1 MIPYYVTYLLL
12 FLLNNLAKNFRIDI
26 QKRYNFFCIGS
37 LLVVGVLLSLR
48 HQTMGVD
55 LLGSN
60 RKESIGYLGAFDRIN
75 QYSWIEALSMES
87 FLNYEKGY
95 VVFNKIIGSIFNN
108 RQFFLCVCAFVSTFP
123 IMTYIKDKSTNPLMS
138 IVIYLGLPVFLLS
151 FSGLRQAIAI
161 AITVY
166 SMKYIEERKIV
177 KFAIVILLA
186 SLFHYSSFVFAIAY
200 PLYYLK
206 LSDNSKFLFVAAIPI
221 IYILRTP
228 IFNMVSK
235 FFKDSA
241 ATVETGA
248 FTLFLV
254 FFLIYIFLIF
264 FNKKQDAHQ
273 NGMVNLFYFAC
284 ICQVFGGIYQI
295 AMRVGYYFMIY
306 SAIAIPNTISRMEDK
321 RSAKLANILL
331 FGIFIIYGLYAFR
344 TSTWAGTYPYKFFWN

>member
-1 MIPYYVTYLLL
+1 MTLYYITYLLIWVLYNISKNSSPFEKKRNAL
-12 FLLNNLAKNFRIDI
+12 FCSGCFMVIFTLLALRSPKMGIDLLGKGEKAGYLGSFDIISRYPLQQVLKMESYLNYERGYIIFNKLVSMIYNNKQFFLGVCAFLSVLPVMIYIK
-26 QKRYNFFCIGS
+26 KRS
-37 LLVVGVLLSLR
+37 RDVLLS
-48 HQTMGVD
+48 V
-55 LLGSN
+55 
-60 RKESIGYLGAFDRIN
+60 
-75 QYSWIEALSMES
+75 
-87 FLNYEKGY
+87 
-95 VVFNKIIGSIFNN
+95 
-108 RQFFLCVCAFVSTFP
+108 
-123 IMTYIKDKSTNPLMS
+123 YIYMA
-138 IVIYLGLPVFLLS
+138 LPVFLIV

-221 IYILRTP
+221 IYPLRTP

-235 FFKDSA
+235 FFKDSQ
-241 ATVETGA
+241 ATLQTGP